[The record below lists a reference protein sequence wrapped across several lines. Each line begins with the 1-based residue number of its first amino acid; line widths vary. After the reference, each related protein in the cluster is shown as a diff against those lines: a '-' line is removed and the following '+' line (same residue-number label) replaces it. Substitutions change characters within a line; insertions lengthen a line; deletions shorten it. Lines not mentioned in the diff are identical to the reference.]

1 MAWVNSV
8 PQGGHLFILIR
19 STSGVSLD
27 RRSFC
32 DFVKVLSEKLTEF
45 TLVLSAVILA
55 TYMRHRRGHPS
66 PGLRLTMTLSKA
78 ELQSFFLEKK
88 GNGDL
93 DLFVRMLEHESNLR
107 VDERKWLSARKA
119 VPQEDQDYAEWPLS
133 RLLQSFIVVLI
144 IAIMPGAGAK
154 ARRPSRRA
162 RVRISRERNPG
173 EPEKWLKPKRHT
185 PRAPWKRRKARR
197 EKEAAAAAADDT
209 TVAAQMYIEPT
220 NDDTHDDSEEL
231 EGEDESDEGDD
242 QEEKRESGCDSEEYI
257 RVPVRI
263 VKDRV
268 TAIRYHLQDLL
279 LGLPSS
285 RKVALEFSAPFSEL
299 EAYDLKADVI
309 KGTKIDSTLRAISS
323 RAAVP
328 AELKERSSAILRKWE
343 AASARL

>member
-1 MAWVNSV
+1 
-8 PQGGHLFILIR
+8 
-19 STSGVSLD
+19 
-27 RRSFC
+27 
-32 DFVKVLSEKLTEF
+32 
-45 TLVLSAVILA
+45 
-55 TYMRHRRGHPS
+55 
-66 PGLRLTMTLSKA
+66 
-78 ELQSFFLEKK
+78 
-88 GNGDL
+88 
-93 DLFVRMLEHESNLR
+93 
-107 VDERKWLSARKA
+107 
-119 VPQEDQDYAEWPLS
+119 
-133 RLLQSFIVVLI
+133 
-144 IAIMPGAGAK
+144 MPGAGAK

-263 VKDRV
+263 VKDR
-268 TAIRYHLQDLL
+268 DLL

-343 AASARL
+343 AASASPKTGYFVYLADVHNINGPKLSYPFWLTEWFDGRKAASNAKFEMEEMRRAAGIDDYPIMILSYIEDLIYDEPEELVKARIHFKIVDLGSDWTALHIFVQKNLHQYLHSSGGLSEPCGR